1 MRSNKVLLFGL
12 AGAVGCLLGWA
23 VGEGL
28 LAVGLPDDSSETS
41 TSPSLIATP
50 EPPDTTLVSD
60 EEPPSVPDIPD
71 LPDDTQAASVP
82 PPPEFRERLEREQGQ
97 QFGDIRISLL
107 WNNYNDLDLHCIDP
121 NDEHIF
127 FKHRNS
133 RSGGELDVD
142 QNVRPESEEPV
153 ENIYWPIGRAP
164 SGEYQIYVHHF
175 KHHSNLAPSR
185 TKYKVNLS
193 IEGRQQTFEGE
204 LSFGDPAKLVH
215 EFTLK
220 PVLQIAAPSRME
232 VLPGGTNRMRVR
244 IARTRFTG
252 PVAIQAQGALDGV
265 SLPDVTIPAGHDE
278 IEVEVAA
285 DSDATGGDRVVRL
298 VASGGGVT
306 TETPIVIN
314 VKVPAPTLA
323 LAAPEQ
329 IAVHQN
335 GTNRLKFR
343 IARRGFDSP
352 VTVRADGLTGVS
364 LSNVTLAAGQTEGE
378 FEVRVDSD
386 LNTGNY
392 PFRLI
397 ATGGTAE
404 AESPTEL
411 SVLKSVVPASTW
423 SWWMILLIGLWTAL
437 LTIGLALALVAM
449 QNYWL
454 RRPLLAG
461 SPIMLLV
468 GGGAAVGLLSG
479 AMGQTLFMALSLV
492 DFLPRVGFLIGWAL
506 LGGLVGYG
514 IAYFIPNLQR
524 GKSLAAGAVGGTAGA
539 LVFVLMTMFAGD
551 IVGRCA
557 GAMLLGLSIGLMV
570 ALVEKQFRQAWLE
583 VRYGQKEFVT
593 VNLGPEPVKVGSDA
607 RACAV
612 YARNAAPVAF
622 RYWMEQG
629 MVKSE
634 DMQTHQVSQVSVDQQ
649 REIGAVTVTV
659 RGGQGPA
666 QPQSVR
672 KVVPPPPKPP
682 SKRGTSPVSSPP
694 NPGHSTGRPLP
705 PPPAVRSP
713 KTPPAPARPATGGR
727 RPEIPSRPTGGPPP
741 PPPPRKK
748 S

>member
-1 MRSNKVLLFGL
+1 MRSNKVLLFGM

-28 LAVGLPDDSSETS
+28 LAVGLPDSSEAS
-41 TSPSLIATP
+41 ASPSLIATP
-50 EPPDTTLVSD
+50 EPPDTTLASD
-60 EEPPSVPDIPD
+60 DEPPSAPDIPD
-71 LPDDTQAASVP
+71 LPEDTQAASVP

-107 WNNYNDLDLHCIDP
+107 WNNFNDLDLHCIDP
-121 NDEHIF
+121 NGEQIF

-142 QNVRPESEEPV
+142 QNVKPESKEPV

-164 SGEYQIYVHHF
+164 SGEYQIYVHHY
-175 KHHSNLAPSR
+175 KHHLFLAPSR
-185 TKYKVNLS
+185 TSFKVNVS
-193 IEGRQQTFEGE
+193 IEGKQQTFEGE
-204 LSFGDPAKLVH
+204 LSSGDPAKH
-215 EFTLK
+215 IHTFTLK
-220 PVLQIAAPSRME
+220 PALQIAAPGRME

-244 IARTRFTG
+244 IARTRFSG
-252 PVAIQAQGALDGV
+252 PVTIQAQGALEGL
-265 SLPDVTIPAGHDE
+265 SLPDVTIPADQDE
-278 IEVEVAA
+278 VEIEVAA
-285 DSDATGGDRVVRL
+285 DSDATGGDRVIRL
-298 VASGGGVT
+298 VASGGGAT
-306 TETPIVIN
+306 AETPMAIG
-314 VKVPAPTLA
+314 VKVPAQILA
-323 LAAPEQ
+323 LAAPGQ
-329 IAVHQN
+329 IQVHQD

-352 VTVRADGLTGVS
+352 VTVRADGLTGVT
-364 LSNVTLAAGQTEGE
+364 LSNVTLDANQTEGE
-378 FEVRVDSD
+378 FEVRVDSNV
-386 LNTGNY
+386 NTGNY

-397 ATGGTAE
+397 ASGGSAE

-411 SVLKSVVPASTW
+411 SVLESIAPASTW

-461 SPIMLLV
+461 SPILMLL
-468 GGGAAVGLLSG
+468 GGGLAVGLLSG
-479 AMGQTLFMALSLV
+479 GMGQTLFMAFSLV

-524 GKSLAAGAVGGTAGA
+524 GKSLAAGAVGGAAGA

-551 IVGRCA
+551 IAGRCA

-570 ALVEKQFRQAWLE
+570 ALVEQQFRQAWLE
-583 VRYGQKEFVT
+583 VRYGLKEFVT

-612 YARNAAPVAF
+612 YARNAPPVAF

-629 MVKSE
+629 VVKSE
-634 DMQTHQVSQVSVDQQ
+634 DMQTHQVSQVTVNQE

-666 QPQSVR
+666 QSQSVR

-682 SKRGTSPVSSPP
+682 TRRTPPPASST
-694 NPGHSTGRPLP
+694 PGPGNSAGRPVPPPPTVRPPTTP
-705 PPPAVRSP
+705 PPPA
-713 KTPPAPARPATGGR
+713 RPSTGGT
-727 RPEIPSRPTGGPPP
+727 RPSLPGRSAGGPPP

-748 S
+748 P